1 MRRELR
7 LLTES
12 LRDGKVTERKKAVE
26 ELSAWF
32 RIPKNVAK
40 IGNNNVEWIEIFE
53 ALASTAKAEHDAT
66 GKKGTSAATMQTK
79 LENISAVFRV
89 AVESSIPHLNNASL
103 EYLVPRLALIM
114 KFNNALVDATGS
126 NYARALL
133 SVVAHSPHVRSF
145 NDKIW
150 HSVSRL
156 AWAVLLNDR
165 LSDKNSWV
173 EDDPK
178 LNARPTAS
186 ASPTK
191 GMLIEN
197 DVT

>member
-7 LLTES
+7 LLTDS

-26 ELSAWF
+26 ELSTWF

-40 IGNNNVEWIEIFE
+40 IGSNNVEWMEIFE
-53 ALASTAKAEHDAT
+53 ALASSAKAEHDAT

-79 LENISAVFRV
+79 LENISAAFRV
-89 AVESSIPHLNNASL
+89 AVESSIPYLNNASL

-126 NYARALL
+126 NYARTLL
-133 SVVAHSPHVRSF
+133 SVVSHPPHVRSL

-178 LNARPTAS
+178 LNVRSTAS
-186 ASPTK
+186 ASPIK
-191 GMLIEN
+191 GM
-197 DVT
+197 